1 MWHSRWRTGQPFRC
15 CSHASAP
22 RPLLDGKTLI
32 LGGGLAGLAAGWAL
46 TQSGRRVQ
54 VLESADAVGGL
65 ARTVARDG
73 FRFDLGGHRFF
84 TQDARVDGFV
94 RELLGDELVTV
105 PRASR
110 IYLRGKWIEY
120 PLRPLGAL
128 FGLGART
135 SARVLAGYA
144 ASSVV
149 RRMCPAPMVSLEDWV
164 VAHFGRPL
172 FELYFRDYSEKVWG
186 VGCGEISAEWMAQ
199 RVQGLSLGAAIRHAF
214 LKRSAALPTLVDRF
228 LYPRLGIGSIAEH
241 LRASIERSNPIA
253 TGSRVVRLR
262 HDGRRIEGVSVR
274 RGDEVHDLA
283 GDAFLSTIPLTQL
296 IQALSPH
303 APVDIRA
310 AAARLRYRDLVI
322 VAVMLRRERATDQT
336 WIYFPGKDIPFGRLH
351 EPTNWS
357 AAMAPPGC
365 TLLVTER
372 FCFRGDAA
380 WNAADAD
387 LVETTVHHLE
397 KLGFM
402 HGDELHD
409 AMVVRIPAAYPLFEV
424 GYAEHSRMLCDY
436 LERFENLQVA
446 GRGGLFRYYNMDQAI
461 ASGLAAA
468 NAQLV
473 RDARD
478 TRVRAA
484 AAAVGGA

>member
-1 MWHSRWRTGQPFRC
+1 MHME
-15 CSHASAP
+15 
-22 RPLLDGKTLI
+22 TLI

-46 TQSGRRVQ
+46 TRAGRSVQ
-54 VLESADAVGGL
+54 LLEGADSVGGL
-65 ARTVARDG
+65 ARTVVREG

-84 TQDARVDGFV
+84 TNDARIDGFV

-128 FGLGART
+128 AGLGLGT
-135 SARVLAGYA
+135 SGQILLGYA
-144 ASSVV
+144 AACVA
-149 RRMCPAPMVSLEDWV
+149 RRTRPAPLASLEDWV

-186 VGCGEISAEWMAQ
+186 VGCRDISAEWMAQ
-199 RVQGLSLGAAIRHAF
+199 RVQGLSLGAAIRHAL
-214 LKRSAALPTLVDRF
+214 LKRGAALPTLVDQF
-228 LYPRLGIGSIAEH
+228 LYPRLGIGSIAER
-241 LRASIERSNPIA
+241 LRATIERSNPIA
-253 TGSRVVRLR
+253 TGTRVVRLR
-262 HDGRRIEGVSVR
+262 HDGRRIESVSVR
-274 RGDEVHDLA
+274 RGDQVQELR
-283 GDAFLSTIPLTQL
+283 GDAFLSTIPLTQV

-303 APVDIRA
+303 APLEVRA

-357 AAMAPPGC
+357 VAMAPPGH

-372 FCFRGDAA
+372 FCFRGDAT
-380 WNAADAD
+380 WNAADAELID
-387 LVETTVHHLE
+387 TSVHHLE
-397 KLGFM
+397 QLGFIRRCEVFD
-402 HGDELHD
+402 G
-409 AMVVRIPAAYPLFEV
+409 MVVRIPAAYPLFEV
-424 GYAEHSRMLCDY
+424 GYQEHSRILCGY
-436 LERFENLQVA
+436 LARFENLQVA

-461 ASGLAAA
+461 SSGLAAA
-468 NAQLV
+468 EAQL
-473 RDARD
+473 ARD
-478 TRVRAA
+478 RCMPAA
-484 AAAVGGA
+484 SASGGMP

>member
-1 MWHSRWRTGQPFRC
+1 MNRETI
-15 CSHASAP
+15 
-22 RPLLDGKTLI
+22 I
-32 LGGGLAGLAAGWAL
+32 LGGGLAGLAAGRAL
-46 TQSGRRVQ
+46 TQAGRGVQ
-54 VLESADAVGGL
+54 VLEGADAVGGL

-84 TQDARVDGFV
+84 THDTRVEGFV

-128 FGLGART
+128 AGLGPRA
-135 SARVLAGYA
+135 SAQILLGYA
-144 ASSVV
+144 RASLA
-149 RRMCPAPMVSLEDWV
+149 RRLRPAPLVSLEDWV

-186 VGCGEISAEWMAQ
+186 IGSRDISAEWMAQ

-214 LKRSAALPTLVDRF
+214 LQRGTALPTLVDRF
-228 LYPRLGIGSIAEH
+228 LYPRLGIGSIAER
-241 LRASIERSNPIA
+241 LRAAIERSSSIA
-253 TGSRVVRLR
+253 TGARVVRMR
-262 HDGRRIEGVSVR
+262 HDGRRIESVSVR
-274 RGDEVHDLA
+274 RGDQEHELRGEA
-283 GDAFLSTIPLTQL
+283 ILSTIPLTQI

-303 APVDIRA
+303 APVEVRA

-336 WIYFPGKDIPFGRLH
+336 WIYFPGKDVPFGRLH

-357 AAMAPPGC
+357 AAMAPPGR
-365 TLLVTER
+365 TLLATER
-372 FCFRGDAA
+372 FCFRGDATWSA
-380 WNAADAD
+380 SDAE
-387 LVETTVHHLE
+387 LIETTAGYLE
-397 KLGFM
+397 KLGFI
-402 HGDELHD
+402 HRREVQDG
-409 AMVVRIPAAYPLFEV
+409 MVVRIPAAYPLFEV
-424 GYAEHSRMLCDY
+424 GYRERSRILCDY
-436 LERFENLQVA
+436 LARFDNLQLA

-468 NAQLV
+468 DALL
-473 RDARD
+473 ARD
-478 TRVRAA
+478 SRMP
-484 AAAVGGA
+484 AAVAIGGAS

>member
-1 MWHSRWRTGQPFRC
+1 M
-15 CSHASAP
+15 
-22 RPLLDGKTLI
+22 DGKTLV

-46 TQSGRRVQ
+46 TQAGRGVQ

-84 TQDARVDGFV
+84 TQDARVDRFV
-94 RELLGDELVTV
+94 RELLGDELVEV

-135 SARVLAGYA
+135 SAQILLGYA
-144 ASSVV
+144 RASVA
-149 RRMCPAPMVSLEDWV
+149 RRMRPAPLVSLEDWV

-186 VGCGEISAEWMAQ
+186 IGCGDISAEWMAQ
-199 RVQGLSLGAAIRHAF
+199 RVQGLSLGTAIQHAV
-214 LKRSAALPTLVDRF
+214 LKRGAALPTLVDRF
-228 LYPRLGIGSIAEH
+228 LYPRLGIGSIAER
-241 LRASIERSNPIA
+241 LRAAIERSNPVA
-253 TGSRVVRLR
+253 TGSRVVQLR

-274 RGDEVHDLA
+274 RGDQVRELRS
-283 GDAFLSTIPLTQL
+283 DAFLSTIPLTQL

-303 APVDIRA
+303 APVEVRA

-322 VAVMLRRERATDQT
+322 VAVMLRRERATGQT

-372 FCFRGDAA
+372 FCFRGDAT
-380 WNAADAD
+380 WNATDAE
-387 LVETTVHHLE
+387 LIKTTVRHLE
-397 KLGFM
+397 ELGFIRRQEVRD
-402 HGDELHD
+402 G
-409 AMVVRIPAAYPLFEV
+409 MVVRIPAAYPLFEV
-424 GYAEHSRMLCDY
+424 GYQERSRILCDY

-468 NAQLV
+468 EAQL
-473 RDARD
+473 ARD
-478 TRVRAA
+478 TGGTRMPA
-484 AAAVGGA
+484 AAAVGAAP

>member
-1 MWHSRWRTGQPFRC
+1 MDMETV
-15 CSHASAP
+15 
-22 RPLLDGKTLI
+22 I
-32 LGGGLAGLAAGWAL
+32 LGGGLAGLAAAWSL
-46 TQSGRRVQ
+46 TQAGRRVQ
-54 VLESADAVGGL
+54 LLEGADAVGGL
-65 ARTVARDG
+65 ARTIERGG

-84 TQDARVDGFV
+84 TNDPRVDGFV

-135 SARVLAGYA
+135 SARILLGYA
-144 ASSVV
+144 AACAA
-149 RRMCPAPMVSLEDWV
+149 RRLRPAPLLSLEDWV
-164 VAHFGRPL
+164 VANFGRPL

-186 VGCGEISAEWMAQ
+186 VGCRDISAEWMAQ

-214 LKRSAALPTLVDRF
+214 VKRGAALPTLVDRF
-228 LYPRLGIGSIAEH
+228 LYPRLGIGSIAER
-241 LRASIERSNPIA
+241 LRAAIERSSPISTDA
-253 TGSRVVRLR
+253 RVVRVR

-274 RGDEVHDLA
+274 RGDLLHELR
-283 GDAFLSTIPLTQL
+283 GDTFLSTIPLTQL

-303 APVDIRA
+303 APVEVRA

-322 VAVMLRRERATDQT
+322 VTVMLRRERATDQT

-357 AAMAPPGC
+357 AAMAPPGR

-380 WNAADAD
+380 WNAADAELID
-387 LVETTVHHLE
+387 TTVHHLAQ
-397 KLGFM
+397 LGFIQR
-402 HGDELHD
+402 HEAIDG
-409 AMVVRIPAAYPLFEV
+409 MVVRIPAAYPLFEV
-424 GYAEHSRMLCDY
+424 GYQEHSRILRDY

-461 ASGLAAA
+461 NSGLAAA
-468 NAQLV
+468 AAQLA
-473 RDARD
+473 RDARMP
-478 TRVRAA
+478 AA
-484 AAAVGGA
+484 AASGGRP

>member
-1 MWHSRWRTGQPFRC
+1 MAGETVV
-15 CSHASAP
+15 
-22 RPLLDGKTLI
+22 
-32 LGGGLAGLAAGWAL
+32 LGGGLAGLAGAYAL
-46 TQSGRRVQ
+46 TQAGRRVQ
-54 VLESADAVGGL
+54 VLEGGDAVGGL

-84 TQDARVDGFV
+84 THDVRVEAFV

-128 FGLGART
+128 FGLGP
-135 SARVLAGYA
+135 SASAQILLGYA
-144 ASSVV
+144 AARIA
-149 RRMCPAPMVSLEDWV
+149 RRLRPAPLVSLEDWV

-186 VGCGEISAEWMAQ
+186 IGCRDISAEWMAQ

-214 LKRSAALPTLVDRF
+214 LPRGAALPTLVDRF
-228 LYPRLGIGSIAEH
+228 SYPRLGIGSIAER
-241 LRASIERSNPIA
+241 LRAAIERSNPIA
-253 TGSRVVRLR
+253 TGTRVVRVR
-262 HDGRRIEGVSVR
+262 HDGRRIEGVTVR
-274 RGDEVHDLA
+274 RGEETRELC

-303 APVDIRA
+303 APVEVRA
-310 AAARLRYRDLVI
+310 AAAQLRYRDLVI
-322 VAVMLRRERATDQT
+322 VAVMLERERATDQT

-357 AAMAPPGC
+357 AAMAPPGR

-380 WNAADAD
+380 WNADDAE
-387 LVETTVHHLE
+387 LIETTVHHLE
-397 KLGFM
+397 KLGFIRR
-402 HGDELHD
+402 HEVLDG
-409 AMVVRIPAAYPLFEV
+409 MVLRIPAAYPLFEV
-424 GYAEHSRMLCDY
+424 GYQERSRIMCDY
-436 LERFENLQVA
+436 LGRFDNLQLA

-468 NAQLV
+468 EVQLARDAGEAQLP
-473 RDARD
+473 
-478 TRVRAA
+478 AA
-484 AAAVGGA
+484 AAAGGAP

>member
-1 MWHSRWRTGQPFRC
+1 MRSETDC
-15 CSHASAP
+15 
-22 RPLLDGKTLI
+22 LI
-32 LGGGLAGLAAGWAL
+32 LGGGLAGLVAGWAL
-46 TQSGRRVQ
+46 TQACRRVQ
-54 VLESADAVGGL
+54 VLESAEAVGGL

-84 TQDARVDGFV
+84 THDARVEGFV

-128 FGLGART
+128 AGLGPRT
-135 SARVLAGYA
+135 SAQILLGYA
-144 ASSVV
+144 RASIA
-149 RRMCPAPMVSLEDWV
+149 RRLRPAPLVSLEDWV

-186 VGCGEISAEWMAQ
+186 IGCRDISPEWMGP

-214 LKRSAALPTLVDRF
+214 LQRGTALPTLVDRF
-228 LYPRLGIGSIAEH
+228 LYPRLGIGSIAER
-241 LRASIERSNPIA
+241 LRAAIERSSPIA
-253 TGSRVVRLR
+253 TGTRVVRMR
-262 HDGRRIEGVSVR
+262 HDGRRIESVAVR
-274 RGDEVHDLA
+274 RGDQERELR
-283 GDAFLSTIPLTQL
+283 GETILSTIPLTQV

-303 APVDIRA
+303 APVDVRA
-310 AAARLRYRDLVI
+310 AAAQLRYRDLVI

-380 WNAADAD
+380 WNASDPELIDA
-387 LVETTVHHLE
+387 TVRHLK
-397 KLGFM
+397 KLGFIRR
-402 HGDELHD
+402 HEACDG
-409 AMVVRIPAAYPLFEV
+409 MVVRIPAAYPLFEV
-424 GYAEHSRMLCDY
+424 GYQERSRILCNS
-436 LERFENLQVA
+436 LARFDNLQLA
-446 GRGGLFRYYNMDQAI
+446 GRGGLFQYYNMDQAI

-468 NAQLV
+468 EVLLG
-473 RDARD
+473 RG
-478 TRVRAA
+478 TEMRAA
-484 AAAVGGA
+484 VAAGGVP